1 MPAPNQDESFTV
13 SPLRETGPRPTVDQS
28 AHPTHLAMNFG
39 VMPPAPGE
47 PDEAWAYAERAVQH
61 SKDAWRTIAAK
72 QSEFIKPGSI
82 DSLERQI
89 SNWSKFAKGEVAA
102 AGVHVRVARE
112 RIDKALKDLGA
123 ELGKPPEAS
132 AVAPE
137 IRSYIRDLEPFQR
150 MQLLRKLV
158 DDEDGETLAAVLNG
172 PKFLTGLTAEDIA
185 ELRQRWAAV
194 VHPDLVAR
202 RAMLGASLEAVG
214 KAERA
219 LARHVDDYITRRLSG
234 AARAAAAAGDQAA

>member
-1 MPAPNQDESFTV
+1 MSD
-13 SPLRETGPRPTVDQS
+13 
-28 AHPTHLAMNFG
+28 
-39 VMPPAPGE
+39 
-47 PDEAWAYAERAVQH
+47 
-61 SKDAWRTIAAK
+61 
-72 QSEFIKPGSI
+72 
-82 DSLERQI
+82 
-89 SNWSKFAKGEVAA
+89 WSKFAAGERAA
-102 AGVHVRVARE
+102 ASVRVQVARQQVE
-112 RIDKALKDLGA
+112 KSLQEIEQELAKA
-123 ELGKPPEAS
+123 PEAS

-172 PKFLTGLTAEDIA
+172 PRFLTGLTAEDIA
-185 ELRQRWAAV
+185 ELRERWAAV

-219 LARHVDDYITRRLSG
+219 LARHVEQYISSRLSSQ
-234 AARAAAAAGDQAA
+234 ARAAAGDQAA